1 MTVLHRP
8 WLFLFFAIEIK
19 EVNMKVLAWG
29 AVVDNKKDFWIPI
42 YNTDALAKG
51 SYNGTYEYIGNL
63 NFREYGIDDKCIL
76 KVLETNDHVLLF
88 ARASYD
94 VWIVDKVTNK
104 LTHQK
109 YYDGTKGGIADIV
122 QCGENAVILPYSTDN
137 SIIIWNMISY
147 DVNVLQYDSIPPINH
162 FAFVR
167 GIECGGY
174 VFSATRSLNGVYVCR
189 IDVNQK
195 KTLFFETS
203 LRMVNAI
210 DIKEDSI
217 WLFGLS
223 SDNKTLFLKYKN
235 DMSEL
240 IEQHIIRDIEPV
252 LENGNMKYIRMC
264 VYKDKIALIPSSPI
278 KIYIYNLKTD
288 DGYYL
293 EYPDDSI
300 NGIVNKGGMFVEIQ
314 RVGCDILLFPFGF
327 DRIMKLN
334 LEDEIIS
341 SIKISFDSDI
351 ERKVNSNII
360 LSSDIISEGYPMSLN
375 DLINTI

>member
-1 MTVLHRP
+1 
-8 WLFLFFAIEIK
+8 
-19 EVNMKVLAWG
+19 MKVLAWG

-334 LEDEIIS
+334 LED
-341 SIKISFDSDI
+341 
-351 ERKVNSNII
+351 
-360 LSSDIISEGYPMSLN
+360 
-375 DLINTI
+375 

>member
-1 MTVLHRP
+1 
-8 WLFLFFAIEIK
+8 
-19 EVNMKVLAWG
+19 MKVLSWG
-29 AVVDNKKDFWIPI
+29 AVVDDEKNFWIPI
-42 YNTDALAKG
+42 YNTDALFKG
-51 SYNGTYEYIGNL
+51 RYNGSYEYIGNL

-76 KVLETNDHVLLF
+76 KVVETNDHVLLF

-94 VWIVDKVTNK
+94 VWIVDKITNK

-109 YYDGTKGGIADIV
+109 YYDWTKGGIADIV
-122 QCGENAVILPYSTDN
+122 QCGENVVVLPYSSDN

-147 DVNVLQYDSIPPINH
+147 EVNVLQYDSIPPINN

-167 GIECGGY
+167 GIECGGN
-174 VFSATRSLNGVYVCR
+174 VFSATRSLNGVYVCQ
-189 IDVNQK
+189 IDVTQK

-203 LRMVNAI
+203 LRMVNAV
-210 DIKEDSI
+210 DIKEDGI

-223 SDNKTLFLKYKN
+223 SDNKTIFQKYKI

-252 LENGNMKYIRMC
+252 LENGNMKFFRIC
-264 VYKDKIALIPSSPI
+264 VHKNKIILIPSSSGR
-278 KIYIYNLKTD
+278 IYVYDLKKD
-288 DGYYL
+288 EGRYL
-293 EYPDDSI
+293 EYPDDAI
-300 NGIVNKGGMFVEIQ
+300 DGVVNKGGTFVEIQ
-314 RVGCDILLFPFGF
+314 CVGCEIFLFPFGF

-334 LEDEIIS
+334 LEDETIS
-341 SIKISFDSDI
+341 SIQIYFDSEI

-375 DLINTI
+375 EFINAI

>member
-1 MTVLHRP
+1 
-8 WLFLFFAIEIK
+8 
-19 EVNMKVLAWG
+19 MKVLAWG

-195 KTLFFETS
+195 KTLFFKTS